1 MGQLDV
7 FAADTKVKSVP
18 VKCGDRFEDR
28 PLRCI
33 SSQMKQGMA
42 TRVQEAIRAL
52 AAKKKKATEQGKKIK
67 IGKLKFKRSIRSI
80 PLKQHGNTYSF
91 TNNGNRLKIQCLKD
105 SLRVRG
111 FDQIPVGAELANA
124 VLLKRANGY
133 YLKVTV
139 YTDKN
144 GNGKPKP
151 PARSIGI
158 DTGIK
163 HQFAFSDGVIVD
175 YSVPT
180 SQCRKLRRLSRRF
193 SRTKPGSKNR
203 SKALARLQKKFEHL
217 TNCKRDIIN
226 KLVAFLTR
234 EYQVVC
240 FQKENLSAWQHLY
253 GKKMLDTALGSF
265 LTAVKE
271 RSVLP
276 SEVDR
281 FFPSTQ
287 LCSNPG
293 CNYKAKK
300 ELSERMHTC
309 PLCGLVLDR
318 DVNAAINLEQE
329 GLKLLKLSN
338 LLLDYCQLDKLGTE
352 RCQSHACG
360 DLSSTL
366 SQRMVNFYN
375 TIPRVRARQVVEPGS
390 SLRSFCKK
398 SESWG

>member
-1 MGQLDV
+1 
-7 FAADTKVKSVP
+7 
-18 VKCGDRFEDR
+18 
-28 PLRCI
+28 
-33 SSQMKQGMA
+33 
-42 TRVQEAIRAL
+42 
-52 AAKKKKATEQGKKIK
+52 
-67 IGKLKFKRSIRSI
+67 
-80 PLKQHGNTYSF
+80 
-91 TNNGNRLKIQCLKD
+91 
-105 SLRVRG
+105 
-111 FDQIPVGAELANA
+111 
-124 VLLKRANGY
+124 LKRASGY

-144 GNGKPKP
+144 DNGQGKLIP

-163 HQFAFSDGVIVD
+163 HQFAFSNGVIVD
-175 YSVPT
+175 YSVST
-180 SQCRKLRRLSRRF
+180 SQCRKLRRLYRRF
-193 SRTKPGSKNR
+193 SRAKPGSSNR
-203 SKALARLQKKFEHL
+203 RKALARLQKKFEYL

-226 KLVAFLTR
+226 KLVAFLAR

-300 ELSERMHTC
+300 ELSERVHTC
-309 PLCGLVLDR
+309 PLCGLILDR
-318 DVNAAINLEQE
+318 DVNAALNLERE
-329 GLKLLKLSN
+329 GLKLLKSLN
-338 LLLDYCQLDKLGTE
+338 LLLANDNQLGTE
-352 RCQSHACG
+352 RSQSHACG

-366 SQRMVNFYN
+366 SQRMITYYS
-375 TIPRVRARQVVEPGS
+375 TIPRVRARQIVEPGS
-390 SLRSFCKK
+390 SLRSVC
-398 SESWG
+398 